1 MSCQPHPFTV
11 FVVLSLLHISRLA
24 ASTHCHPYSC
34 SSHCAQSPF
43 FVWSNCEGLRPQV
56 HVHSE
61 NTTLEEKD
69 RQQKKRQQWIFAGKN
84 FQSACSYP
92 EECEPQSFWGKKY
105 VDQVSFGSLRSFPNF
120 FWKAHSV
127 AGDRKTHTWEACLSF
142 PCLSSSWAFL
152 RGTGSPCWWPGPRLC
167 GEECS
172 YTQTFQLLLKPNGT
186 LLNPGP
192 HPLFWVFAGVAMAT
206 KCPPFMFPLPNSAP
220 SSTPLWRPPHI
231 PPLLPRHIE
240 PTGWGSK
247 HPPHLIPKSE
257 TAWKVQRS
265 KGHQNDLF
273 SQGWPWWR
281 CRLW

>member
-1 MSCQPHPFTV
+1 MAHIVPQTRFLFDRTV
-11 FVVLSLLHISRLA
+11 RVWDPGPCPQWEHHFGREGQAAKEKTAVNFCREELSECLLIPWRMR
-24 ASTHCHPYSC
+24 ASE
-34 SSHCAQSPF
+34 F
-43 FVWSNCEGLRPQV
+43 L
-56 HVHSE
+56 
-61 NTTLEEKD
+61 
-69 RQQKKRQQWIFAGKN
+69 
-84 FQSACSYP
+84 
-92 EECEPQSFWGKKY
+92 GKKIICR
-105 VDQVSFGSLRSFPNF
+105 SSL
-120 FWKAHSV
+120 FWLFAEFSKFLLEGPHSV

-172 YTQTFQLLLKPNGT
+172 YPQTFHLLLKPNGT

-192 HPLFWVFAGVAMAT
+192 HPLFWVFAGIAMAT
-206 KCPPFMFPLPNSAP
+206 KCPPFMFPPPNSAP
-220 SSTPLWRPPHI
+220 SSTPLWWPPHI

-273 SQGWPWWR
+273 SPGWPWWR